1 MLASGGRAFWKGE
14 IVMLSRFV
22 AVRLANPKSMTIA
35 GTFQRMGV
43 QGPLY
48 GIALLAFEMQQAF
61 LRGQAAT

>member
-1 MLASGGRAFWKGE
+1 
-14 IVMLSRFV
+14 
-22 AVRLANPKSMTIA
+22 MTIA